1 MKANKSKKAGQD
13 AARCRQGQG
22 YMQHAGEVGKAW
34 LPEGCLISARIG
46 LDAASTGH
54 VVVML
59 SKSARSVVNTTIHH
73 PHANSV

>member
-1 MKANKSKKAGQD
+1 MKSNKSKEAGQD
-13 AARCRQGQG
+13 AAGCRQGLG

-46 LDAASTGH
+46 LDAAPTGH

-59 SKSARSVVNTTIHH
+59 SKSARPALNTTIHH
-73 PHANSV
+73 PDANSL